1 MKIHKIEVLE
11 DVNKL
16 NYLDYDIEILIIEE
30 LKLNDIELYKD
41 EKKLMNVF
49 KGIHLPILLKN
60 LFIKKI
66 TCFDNILYDDEPNI
80 LLKNIFKK
88 LRLPFNCEIDAKYYF
103 TEYRFDTEQD
113 NIIFYSSLYPDDDK
127 IYYIEKNNFELL
139 ERNKIFNEKLEL
151 LCISD

>member
-30 LKLNDIELYKD
+30 LNLNDIEFYKD

-49 KGIHLPILLKN
+49 KGIQLPILLKN

-66 TCFDNILYDDEPNI
+66 TCFDNILYDDEPNT

-88 LRLPFNCEIDAKYYF
+88 LRLPFNCEIDAKYYSMIYTF
-103 TEYRFDTEQD
+103 NTQQQV
-113 NIIFYSSLYPDDDK
+113 IIFYSSLNPDDDK
-127 IYYIEKNNFELL
+127 IYYVEKNNFELL
-139 ERNKIFNEKLEL
+139 ERNRIFNEKLEL
-151 LCISD
+151 LGTGN